1 MFEIG
6 SRWSRRPSD
15 RVGFGRPRRG
25 GLRQGGVRRTATAFV
40 LVAVFA
46 VGVGTDRILWDG
58 GDDAGAASSLTT
70 VKEFQVLQDAWN
82 VLHDNYVEVNAVS
95 DKELLYGASRGML
108 EAVGDTGHT
117 RFLDPEEAEAFEEAT
132 RGEFVGIGVELDIKD
147 DFPIVIAPIDGSPA
161 DEAGVRPGDVILD
174 VDGMATEGLSLEDIS
189 KLLRGD
195 ENTEVAMTLRH
206 NGEDETFPV
215 KLVRR
220 KITLRPVSWSMLP
233 GSIAHVRLSEF
244 STGAAD
250 GLKEALATIQS
261 NGAKGL
267 VLDLRNNPG
276 GLVTEAIGVA
286 NLFLPEG
293 ATVFQEKGRDGQAK
307 PVTAFGQG
315 ARPTLPI
322 VVLIN
327 RGSASA
333 AEIIASTL
341 RDNERATLIGEKTY
355 GTGTVLLPYE
365 LNDGSVA
372 LIGTALWLTADG
384 EQIWKKGVLPSVEV
398 KLPADVFPVRPVEDP
413 DVTETEF
420 AALKDEQLRVAHAR
434 VSEAAPVGNAV
445 EQ

>member
-1 MFEIG
+1 MFDVPF
-6 SRWSRRPSD
+6 RRP
-15 RVGFGRPRRG
+15 RQIEVPVGPIPRRRSRLMNG
-25 GLRQGGVRRTATAFV
+25 TARRAVTALFILT
-40 LVAVFA
+40 VFA
-46 VGVGTDRILWDG
+46 AGVGTDRVLWDG

-82 VLHDNYVEVNAVS
+82 VLHDNYVEVSAVS

-117 RFLDPEEAEAFEEAT
+117 RFLDPEEADAFEEAT

-174 VDGMATEGLSLEDIS
+174 VDGMATEGLSLEDLS

-195 ENTEVAMTLRH
+195 ENTEVSMTLRH
-206 NGEDETFPV
+206 TGDDASFPV

-250 GLKEALATIQS
+250 GLKEALAAVQDK
-261 NGAKGL
+261 GAKGL

-293 ATVFQEKGRDGQAK
+293 ATVFQEQGRDGQAK

-315 ARPTLPI
+315 ERPTLPI

-341 RDNERATLIGEKTY
+341 RDNDRATLIGEKTY

-384 EQIWKKGVLPSVEV
+384 EQIWKKGVPPSVEV

-413 DVTETEF
+413 EVTEIEF

-434 VSEAAPVGNAV
+434 VSEARPIGGAV